1 MRADQGKKAE
11 REKWAMEQRKRG
23 KKSQEERCGCF
34 QTCTHAS
41 RTHWHASAKRAA
53 QTEHYWKL
61 CVGERLEKELMV
73 AQFTIEPLIFPCN
86 LLRLLLRLIHN
97 LKFIPPLS
105 LWHTLIVTL
114 LSRFPTSYSCNTASH
129 HQPLS
134 LSSHS
139 VFLIFSSH
147 SSSNHTSL
155 YFRFLLLLLDALR
168 HYNTYLTL
176 PSICSS
182 PTP

>member
-1 MRADQGKKAE
+1 
-11 REKWAMEQRKRG
+11 MEQRKRG

-134 LSSHS
+134 LSLSLVTLCLSHLFLPLILQSHFIIFPLSPIASWCTSALQHLPYPPINLFITHPITFDSRS
-139 VFLIFSSH
+139 V
-147 SSSNHTSL
+147 
-155 YFRFLLLLLDALR
+155 
-168 HYNTYLTL
+168 YL
-176 PSICSS
+176 
-182 PTP
+182 